1 MKDLDNWD
9 LIVDK
14 LQSAVLDII
23 KHFEF
28 KLSSNISWMGLMLKH
43 KKWFP
48 HLDPVKQYSLKY
60 NDANFIQQWPYV

>member
-1 MKDLDNWD
+1 MKDLNNWD

-28 KLSSNISWMGLMLKH
+28 KLSSKVGWMGLMFNLKNTENG
-43 KKWFP
+43 FP
-48 HLDPVKQYSLKY
+48 TLTLSSSVH
-60 NDANFIQQWPYV
+60 